1 MNMTRSKISLTYII
15 IIISLL
21 ALVSISSFMASRN
34 TEARLNSIVNDVIPL
49 SNLAEEMLI
58 TLVNMESGLRG
69 YEVTRDAKYLEPYDE
84 GKVKLKEHLM
94 AMDKFQRQYPR
105 LNSVMASEAIPQLRR
120 LQDHYSS
127 QINLIE
133 NGQMDVALER
143 IANGKNLMDRY
154 RQIHTKLTSEIEVI
168 ASDTYDSARIAETTA
183 RVIITL
189 GGSLALIIGLFS
201 VLTFIRANRAEEALR
216 RSEESYRFLAE
227 SLESQ
232 NEEIIAQQDEQEAI
246 MGQLT
251 QREQELEAINNYQ
264 EKLTGSTDMEKFL
277 QSSVPALLQS
287 LQLDA
292 AMLVMKSPKAE
303 GEEGAYEVL
312 YSIGYPSK
320 LQSLRESEL
329 IGPALRV
336 LTEKQPLDSTR
347 NTTEQERGFHQGLA
361 YAVDRYF
368 PLFNDRKEAVG
379 FLLITGYVTGQ
390 NDSKARLTK
399 GLIRQFELAFLAQQ
413 INEERR
419 RQAVR
424 LEQQSEQLQQEKAL
438 IEEQHHLIENILEST
453 HEGMMMCDSEG
464 QWMFA
469 NHRMG
474 DFLPFHRQS
483 GVSVTAIF
491 QTILDTSPDFA
502 SVFKSIQGL
511 LHGEVDKLTE
521 RFSFVTPDKQQRHL
535 ELFATKVGDNRQE
548 EQGFLFVFRDRT
560 EEEKAD
566 EIKNEFISIVSHEL
580 RTPLSSVLGFIE
592 ILLHRQLS
600 PEKQQR
606 YLQTIYKE
614 AMRLS
619 TLINDFLDL
628 QRMESGKQI
637 YHFAPVELRS
647 LLQDVVE
654 QWQGKQSH
662 HIMLHL
668 PDHEVWVRADADRLK
683 QVGHNLMSN
692 AIKYS
697 PHSEQIDLTLRQEGS
712 RVRILIED
720 YGLGIPEE
728 AKDKLFAR
736 FYRVDNSDRRQIGGT
751 GLGLAIVREIVEAHQ
766 GTITFESAMGQGTT
780 FNIEL
785 SSYKIHSAEG
795 SIMILEDDENLAR
808 LIGVALSKLQVPIV
822 HVRSAEE
829 AILALHQIRE
839 HAPLLCIVDI
849 HLEGSMN
856 GWDFI
861 AELYRHPEYYRTPVI
876 VSTALEQ
883 PQDYHEKDI
892 EKFLRKPFSMEKLL
906 QVADHLLKHSG
917 GQPAYIFPAQDEEII
932 KHTLAIKGIEVEE
945 ITRQSDH
952 IQIELKTAH
961 KTEVE
966 E

>member
-1 MNMTRSKISLTYII
+1 MNITRSKISLTYII
-15 IIISLL
+15 ITISLL
-21 ALVSISSFMASRN
+21 ALVSISSFIASRN
-34 TEARLNSIVNDVIPL
+34 TEAKLNSIVNDIIPL
-49 SNLAEEMLI
+49 SNLAQELSI

-69 YEVTRDAKYLEPYDE
+69 YEVTREAQYLQPYDE
-84 GKVKLKEHLM
+84 SKAKLNEHLL
-94 AMDKFQRQYPR
+94 AMDKYQKQYTR
-105 LNSVMASEAIPQLRR
+105 LNNVMAGEVIPQIQR

-127 QINLIE
+127 QINLIG
-133 NGQMDVALER
+133 NGQMDTALER
-143 IANGKNLMDRY
+143 VAIGKNLMDRY
-154 RQIHTKLTSEIEVI
+154 RQIHTKLTSEIEEI
-168 ASDTYDSARIAETTA
+168 ASDTYDSARSAETTA

-201 VLTFIRANRAEEALR
+201 VFTFIRAKRAEAALR

-227 SLESQ
+227 SLEAQ
-232 NEEIIAQQDEQEAI
+232 NEEIITQQDEQEAI
-246 MGQLT
+246 MVQLS
-251 QREQELEAINNYQ
+251 QREHELEAITNYQ
-264 EKLTGSTDMEKFL
+264 EKLTGSTDMEEFL
-277 QSSVPALLQS
+277 QSSVPALLES

-292 AMLVMKSPKAE
+292 AMLVMKSPETE
-303 GEEGAYEVL
+303 GEEAAYEVL

-320 LQSLRESEL
+320 LQLLRENEL
-329 IGPALRV
+329 FGPALRV

-368 PLFNDRKEAVG
+368 PLFNDQQEAVG
-379 FLLITGYVTGQ
+379 FLLITGYVTEQ
-390 NDSKARLTK
+390 SDLKARLTK
-399 GLIRQFELAFLAQQ
+399 GLIRQFGLAFLAQQ

-419 RQAVR
+419 RQSVR
-424 LEQQSEQLQQEKAL
+424 LEQQSEQLQQEKGL

-469 NHRMG
+469 NHRMD
-474 DFLPFHRQS
+474 DFFPFNRQS
-483 GVSVTAIF
+483 GTPVTAIF
-491 QTILDTSPDFA
+491 QTILETSSDFS

-511 LHGEVDKLTE
+511 LRGEVDRLTE
-521 RFSFVTPDKQQRHL
+521 RFSFVGPDNQQRHL
-535 ELFATKVGDNRQE
+535 NLYATKVGDNRQE

-560 EEEKAD
+560 EEERAD

-637 YHFAPVELRS
+637 YHFAPVELRN
-647 LLQDVVE
+647 LLQEVAE
-654 QWQGKQSH
+654 QWRGKQSH
-662 HIMLHL
+662 QIMLHL

-697 PHSEQIDLTLRQEGS
+697 PHSEQIDLTLRLEG
-712 RVRILIED
+712 RHVLILIQD

-728 AKDKLFAR
+728 AKDKLFTR

-766 GTITFESAMGQGTT
+766 GTISFESAMGQGTT
-780 FNIEL
+780 FAVEL
-785 SSYKIHSAEG
+785 MTYEIQSAEG
-795 SIMILEDDENLAR
+795 SIMILEDDDNLAR
-808 LIGVALSKLQVPIV
+808 LIGVALSKLQVPMV
-822 HVRSAEE
+822 YVRSAEE
-829 AILALHQIRE
+829 AIIALHQIRE

-861 AELYRHPEYYRTPVI
+861 AELYRHPKYYRTPVI

-906 QVADHLLKHSG
+906 QVADHLLKHTN
-917 GQPAYIFPAQDEEII
+917 GQPAYIFPAQDEELI
-932 KHTLAIKGIEVEE
+932 KNTLAIKGIEVEE

-952 IQIELKTAH
+952 IQIEPKTAH